1 MTGHKL
7 KGEAVRRRI
16 PVCGPATFVVLK
28 ALAFANRGGR
38 GRGLSP
44 PRFPAAV
51 SPGGARRTQRVGK
64 LTSFLSLPASLFYLV
79 LGRNTEGQGTTPAGA
94 PGPAR
99 RQPS

>member
-44 PRFPAAV
+44 PRFP
-51 SPGGARRTQRVGK
+51 QR
-64 LTSFLSLPASLFYLV
+64 
-79 LGRNTEGQGTTPAGA
+79 
-94 PGPAR
+94 
-99 RQPS
+99 